1 MAEILD
7 TLRKQHAHM
16 RAVLQVIEKAV
27 EDFGRGGRFDPYL
40 ADAALRYVAEFPK
53 TVHRPVEAAVYKAL
67 GQANAPVTPSA
78 EAIAAE
84 HSDLE
89 ARAERLRTVLF
100 WSGQHPQLPR
110 ELAASM
116 ARALIDD
123 LRRHMSEEE
132 STLFPAA
139 ERTLDDAA
147 WARVKA
153 ATEATGATSESRTRP
168 LRELL
173 GQIAV
178 LTPPPPKRGKDV
190 KPA

>member
-16 RAVLQVIEKAV
+16 RAVLQVIENAV

>member
-7 TLRKQHAHM
+7 TLRRQHAHM
-16 RAVLQVIEKAV
+16 RAILQVIENAV
-27 EDFGRGGRFDPYL
+27 EDFGRGGRLDPYL

-53 TVHRPVEAAVYKAL
+53 TVHRPAEAAIYKAL
-67 GQANAPVTPSA
+67 VQANAPVTPSA

-84 HSDLE
+84 HLNLE

-123 LRRHMSEEE
+123 MRRHMSEEE
-132 STLFPAA
+132 NTLFPAA
-139 ERTLDDAA
+139 ERSLDAA
-147 WARVKA
+147 AWSRVKA
-153 ATEATGATSESRTRP
+153 VTEAKGYTAESRTLP

-173 GQIAV
+173 GQIAA
-178 LTPPPPKRGKDV
+178 LTPPAPRPGKDV